1 MVVVAGISE
10 REALIWLT
18 DAVQAT
24 SDPTLSADEL
34 RRLLPV
40 AAVADSAGNAPD
52 AFSPWLPST
61 AFSVGEYVVPAPRNG
76 YLYQVTV
83 AGTSGAT
90 PPTWPLTVDATI
102 TDGTVTWANVEALP
116 WVPTYSLK
124 KLNAAAALGWE
135 RKAAKLGIKESFSAD
150 GLSIQANDRRDF
162 MLKMAAS
169 YRKKAGG
176 GGIGTMNLR
185 GRTAQ
190 GDDCLAEPILV
201 VN

>member
-61 AFSVGEYVVPAPRNG
+61 AFTDGEYVVPAPRNG
-76 YLYQVTV
+76 YLYQVTT

-90 PPTWPLTVDATI
+90 PPAWPLTVDATVV
-102 TDGTVTWANVEALP
+102 DGTVTWTNVEALP
-116 WVPTYSLK
+116 WVPTYSLR

-135 RKAAKLGIKESFSAD
+135 RKAAKLLTNETFSAD
-150 GLSIQANDRRDF
+150 GLFVQAQLRRGD
-162 MLKMAAS
+162 MLDMAAKYS
-169 YRKKAGG
+169 KKAGG
-176 GGIGTMNLR
+176 GSLGTMNLR

-190 GDDCLAEPILV
+190 GDDCLVAPLLV